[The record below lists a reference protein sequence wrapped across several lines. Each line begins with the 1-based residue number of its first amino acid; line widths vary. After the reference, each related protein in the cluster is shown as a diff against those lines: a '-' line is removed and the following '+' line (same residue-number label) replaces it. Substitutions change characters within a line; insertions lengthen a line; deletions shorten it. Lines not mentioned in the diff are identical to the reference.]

1 MSIRSQMQ
9 NRAVVMA
16 EEAAA
21 RARTPQEFGSIRQ
34 RLVDEVQRGT
44 VPPYVGIPL
53 IQDLTQ
59 KMTEAQARM
68 AQLAANMD
76 TPPAPQGA
84 PIAQQVMAQAQQ
96 PAGVDVLSSNLPQS
110 YAPGGLVAFA
120 GGGEVER
127 YQTGNLVP
135 GVPSY
140 MQGVYSGETEAERI
154 RRLRLQAEAQARAAR
169 NPNFNT
175 QPTSTALGATP
186 GAAPARTPF
195 TLDRATMTA
204 EELGPVPGSDESS
217 VIGGRL
223 TNAGVPSVLDASSDP
238 AAPVAP
244 FFSAPRITA
253 PTVRQTT
260 LAPMKEPKLADL
272 QGIVAGASAKAKT
285 AFEDA
290 VKAEQGIL
298 SAMNAPIE
306 QAREAKFAAREAQ
319 NEKNAAISRA
329 MGLISLGFGIAGS
342 KERTL
347 AGALGKEGR
356 EGIEMLVRGEAAN
369 RAAMEKL
376 DDARDNFAQQK
387 LATRKGDRAAA
398 NAAGQRASED
408 IFRYQTM
415 NLTAAQAGN
424 SQALQRLGIEE
435 ARAGTQAQL
444 TQGANLAQ
452 AQLTQGA
459 NVANAQLAQGAA
471 GINLQAQQL
480 KQTADYQNKQLALL
494 QKRYDAAN
502 AATKARMA
510 QIQSAAFKNFMTTME
525 PQLNAEFT
533 KKYGANWR
541 TGQDTRSLM
550 AQQEY
555 NLRKQQFMLD
565 SMGDYEAQR
574 SVSGA
579 RSADDLLGE

>member
-1 MSIRSQMQ
+1 MQ

-21 RARTPQEFGSIRQ
+21 RARTPQEFGAIRQ

-59 KMTEAQARM
+59 KMTEAQAKM
-68 AQLAANMD
+68 AQLAVNMD

-96 PAGVDVLSSNLPQS
+96 PAGVDALPSNLPQS

-120 GGGEVER
+120 DGGEVER
-127 YQTGNLVP
+127 YQSAGLVP

-140 MQGVYSGETEAERI
+140 MQGVYSGETEVERL
-154 RRLRLQAEAQARAAR
+154 RRERLQAEAQARAAR

-175 QPTSTALGATP
+175 QPTSAVPGAP

-195 TLDRATMTA
+195 TLDRARMTA

-223 TNAGVPSVLDASSDP
+223 TNAGIPSVLDASGGSGDP
-238 AAPVAP
+238 AASATP
-244 FFSAPRITA
+244 FFTAPRITA
-253 PTVRQTT
+253 PTVRQVT
-260 LAPMKEPKLADL
+260 LAAMKEPDL
-272 QGIVAGASAKAKT
+272 INLKDLVEGAPIEAKNE
-285 AFEDA
+285 FNDA
-290 VKAEQGIL
+290 VNAEEGIL

-306 QAREAKFAAREAQ
+306 QAREARLAAREAQ
-319 NEKNAAISRA
+319 NAKNAAISRA
-329 MGLISLGFGIAGS
+329 MGIMSAGFGVAGS

-369 RAAMEKL
+369 RAAMDKL
-376 DDARDNFAQQK
+376 EDARDNFAQQK

-398 NAAGQRASED
+398 MAAGQRASD
-408 IFRYQTM
+408 NVYKYQNM
-415 NLTAAQAGN
+415 NLIAAQAGN
-424 SQALQRLGIEE
+424 SQALQRLGIDE

-452 AQLTQGA
+452 ANLTQSA

-471 GINLQAQQL
+471 GINLQAQALAQQKAYQDRQL
-480 KQTADYQNKQLALL
+480 GLL

-510 QIQSAAFKNFMTTME
+510 QVQSAAFKNFMTTME

-541 TGQDTRSLM
+541 TGQDARSLM

-565 SMGDYEAQR
+565 SIGDYEMKR
-574 SVSGA
+574 ETSGA
-579 RSADDLLGE
+579 RSAEDLLGE

>member
-1 MSIRSQMQ
+1 MQ
-9 NRAVVMA
+9 NRAVIMA

-59 KMTEAQARM
+59 KMTEAQAKM
-68 AQLAANMD
+68 AQLAVNMD

-96 PAGVDVLSSNLPQS
+96 PAGVDALPSNLPQS

-120 GGGEVER
+120 DGGEVER
-127 YQTGNLVP
+127 YQNEGLIRPVP

-140 MQGVYSGETEAERI
+140 MQGVYSGETEVERL
-154 RRLRLQAEAQARAAR
+154 RRERLQAEAQARAAR

-175 QPTSTALGATP
+175 QPTSATP
-186 GAAPARTPF
+186 GAPGAPGATPARTPF

-223 TNAGVPSVLDASSDP
+223 TNAGIPSVLDASSDP

-244 FFSAPRITA
+244 FFTASRITA
-253 PTVRQTT
+253 PTVRQVT
-260 LAPMKEPKLADL
+260 LAAMKEPDL
-272 QGIVAGASAKAKT
+272 INLKDLVEGAPIEAKN
-285 AFEDA
+285 AFNDA
-290 VKAEQGIL
+290 VEKEQGIL

-306 QAREAKFAAREAQ
+306 QAREAKFAARQAQ
-319 NEKNAAISRA
+319 NEKNAAITTALGIMST
-329 MGLISLGFGIAGS
+329 GLGVAGS

-369 RAAMEKL
+369 RLATDKL
-376 DDARDNFAQQK
+376 EDARDNFAQQK
-387 LATRKGDRAAA
+387 LATRKGDRATAM
-398 NAAGQRASED
+398 AAGQRASDD
-408 IFRYQTM
+408 IYKYQTM

-424 SQALQRLGIEE
+424 AQALQRLGIDE

-459 NVANAQLAQGAA
+459 GIANAQLAQGAA
-471 GINLQAQQL
+471 GLGLQAQQL
-480 KQTADYQNKQLALL
+480 KQTADYQNQQIQML
-494 QKRYDAAN
+494 QKRFEASN
-502 AATKARMA
+502 AATKAKMA
-510 QIQSAAFKNFMTTME
+510 QIQSVAFNKFVTTVE
-525 PQLNAEFT
+525 PQLNQELA
-533 KKYGANWR
+533 KQYGPNWR
-541 TGQDTRSLM
+541 TGADVRSIE
-550 AQQEY
+550 AQQIY
-555 NLRKQQFMLD
+555 NLRKQQYMIDALGQ
-565 SMGDYEAQR
+565 SEEQR
-574 SVSGA
+574 AFSGA
-579 RSADDLLGE
+579 RSAEDLLGDS

>member
-1 MSIRSQMQ
+1 MQ

-21 RARTPQEFGSIRQ
+21 RARTPQEFGAIRQ
-34 RLVDEVQRGT
+34 RLVDEVQRGSL
-44 VPPYVGIPL
+44 PPYVGVPL

-59 KMTEAQARM
+59 KMTEAQAKM
-68 AQLAANMD
+68 AQLAAGID

-96 PAGVDVLSSNLPQS
+96 PAGVDALPSNLPQS

-120 GGGEVER
+120 DGGEVER
-127 YQTGNLVP
+127 YQSAGLVP

-140 MQGVYSGETEAERI
+140 MQGVYSGETEIERL
-154 RRLRLQAEAQARAAR
+154 RRERLQAEAQARAAR

-175 QPTSTALGATP
+175 QPASAAPGATP
-186 GAAPARTPF
+186 VRTPF
-195 TLDRATMTA
+195 TLDPTKMTA

-223 TNAGVPSVLDASSDP
+223 TNAGIPSVLDASGGSGDP
-238 AAPVAP
+238 AASATP

-253 PTVRQTT
+253 PTVRQVT
-260 LAPMKEPKLADL
+260 LAAMKEPNLVDL
-272 QGIVAGASAKAKT
+272 PAIVAGAPAKAKADFET
-285 AFEDA
+285 A
-290 VKAEQGIL
+290 VNAEQGVL

-306 QAREAKFAAREAQ
+306 QAREARLAAREAQ
-319 NEKNAAISRA
+319 NAKNAAISRA
-329 MGLISLGFGIAGS
+329 MGIMSAGFGVAGS

-369 RAAMEKL
+369 RLAMDKL
-376 DDARDNFAQQK
+376 EDARDNFAQQK
-387 LATRKGDRAAA
+387 LATRKGDRATAM
-398 NAAGQRASED
+398 AAGQRASD
-408 IFRYQTM
+408 DVYKYQTM

-424 SQALQRLGIEE
+424 SQALQRLGIDE

-459 NVANAQLAQGAA
+459 NLANAQLAQGAA

-480 KQTADYQNKQLALL
+480 KQTADYQNKQLGLL

-502 AATKARMA
+502 AATKARMM
-510 QIQSAAFKNFMTTME
+510 QVQSAAFKNFMTTME

-541 TGQDTRSLM
+541 TGQDVRSLT

-565 SMGDYEAQR
+565 SIGDYEMKR
-574 SVSGA
+574 ETSGA
-579 RSADDLLGE
+579 RSAEDLLGE